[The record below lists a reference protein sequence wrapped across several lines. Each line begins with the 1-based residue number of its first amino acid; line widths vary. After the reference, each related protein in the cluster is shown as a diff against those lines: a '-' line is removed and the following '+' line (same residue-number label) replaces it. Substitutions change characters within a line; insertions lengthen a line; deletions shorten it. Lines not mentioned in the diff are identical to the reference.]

1 MICHLTK
8 LNVTDNSGAL
18 IIECI
23 KILSKKKAAK
33 IGEEIIATVQKRH
46 INPNFIRHIKR
57 PLKKGAIVRGI
68 IVRTKKG
75 ILRPDGSTIKFDDN
89 AAVLYSQK
97 TEKLLGSRIIG
108 TVPRELR
115 KWNFLKI
122 LSLAER
128 VI

>member
-8 LNVTDNSGAL
+8 LNVADNSGPL
-18 IIECI
+18 LIECI
-23 KILSKKKAAK
+23 KILSKKKAAT

-57 PLKKGAIVRGI
+57 PLKKGAIIRAI
-68 IVRTKKG
+68 IVRTKKA
-75 ILRPDGSTIKFDDN
+75 IIRANGSKLEFDEN
-89 AAVLYSQK
+89 AAVLYSPK

-108 TVPRELR
+108 TIPRELR
-115 KWNFLKI
+115 KWNYLKI